1 MDALYAAAYPDL
13 YARHWWWRAREDM
26 LLRKIRRLLSDVRDA
41 RILDVGCGAAMFFDA
56 LEAFGHVEG
65 VESDLAAAER
75 SGRWRARIVVGD
87 LDETF
92 IPAAPFD
99 LILMLDVLEHIARP
113 DTVLARARQIL
124 RPNGRILITVPAFTW
139 LWTSHD
145 EMNHHRT
152 RYSTRTLRDVVGGS
166 GLVALETG
174 YLFQSLVVPKLLARA
189 KESLFPERPRVPNI
203 PPPAI
208 NAIIQAWCRIE
219 HRVAGR
225 LPFGGSAFAV
235 VAHAGAT
242 GSRMTAHD
250 HASGS

>member
-1 MDALYAAAYPDL
+1 MDAHYAAAYPDL

-26 LLRKIRRLLSDVRDA
+26 LLRKIRRLLADVRDA

-113 DTVLARARQIL
+113 ETVLARARQIL

-145 EMNHHRT
+145 EMNHHRHAILHADT
-152 RYSTRTLRDVVGGS
+152 PRTSSADPAWWHWRPVTCFSRWLCRSSWPVRRNQ
-166 GLVALETG
+166 
-174 YLFQSLVVPKLLARA
+174 LFR
-189 KESLFPERPRVPNI
+189 ERPRVPNI
-203 PPPAI
+203 PPAGDQRHHPGVVSYRTQGRGPAALRWI
-208 NAIIQAWCRIE
+208 GVRCR
-219 HRVAGR
+219 
-225 LPFGGSAFAV
+225 GSC
-235 VAHAGAT
+235 
-242 GSRMTAHD
+242 RRDWIAHD
-250 HASGS
+250 GA